1 MSGRFLDAMLR
12 PAVPFGFSK
21 DRSLIYWETWRT
33 SGWVVSS
40 LMGLPFHLA
49 VIETIDAVASVGLF
63 DNQQPP
69 NIFGGTK
76 KDN

>member
-1 MSGRFLDAMLR
+1 
-12 PAVPFGFSK
+12 
-21 DRSLIYWETWRT
+21 
-33 SGWVVSS
+33 
-40 LMGLPFHLA
+40 MGLPFHLA